1 MLTANQIPAHTQVA
15 FGRDNTA
22 TTTDYV
28 SWTYTTGDIA
38 PVSVTGVVSGKAY
51 KVYRSSIAFYG
62 NHNPTSGAYTL
73 TCPAGN
79 GNWCNSLSLAPL
91 SGEAAWA
98 FSPLNDFSTAYRGY
112 AMDGIATFMG
122 ADAYAWTVWVR
133 YLQLLSRVLGESSA
147 ASHLLVQ
154 DPPPPRRLPVIL
166 TQTREREL
174 TDHLPNCTQRQQLLV
189 ALVLGAGLRAGEVA
203 QVRWSDLRLD
213 DPALP
218 WLVARRRSGEP
229 IRSTP
234 VAPWAVPYIQAAL
247 PVESA
252 REAYVFANERGL
264 PVAASTLWRDCEAL
278 VSQVLGPAA
287 WRV

>member
-1 MLTANQIPAHTQVA
+1 MSPEFEAWMQRLEQWVAAFPADDKPLSAGSVA
-15 FGRDNTA
+15 
-22 TTTDYV
+22 
-28 SWTYTTGDIA
+28 
-38 PVSVTGVVSGKAY
+38 
-51 KVYRSSIAFYG
+51 VYRSMWRALGRTLPLTSIPPELLTESQVG
-62 NHNPTSGAYTL
+62 LTL
-73 TCPAGN
+73 DQLKLDVQP
-79 GNWCNSLSLAPL
+79 
-91 SGEAAWA
+91 
-98 FSPLNDFSTAYRGY
+98 RR
-112 AMDGIATFMG
+112 
-122 ADAYAWTVWVR
+122 R

-166 TQTREREL
+166 TQSREREL

-234 VAPWAVPYIQAAL
+234 IAPWAVPYLQAAL

-278 VSQVLGPAA
+278 VSQVLGPSRLAGMTRLRNTYGVRNLA
-287 WRV
+287 NGKPLPEVQEWLGHHQESTTARLLSFIPPRQGAV

>member
-1 MLTANQIPAHTQVA
+1 MSPEFEAWTQRLEQWVAAFPADDKPLSDASVA
-15 FGRDNTA
+15 
-22 TTTDYV
+22 
-28 SWTYTTGDIA
+28 
-38 PVSVTGVVSGKAY
+38 
-51 KVYRSSIAFYG
+51 VYRSMWRALGRTLPLTSIS
-62 NHNPTSGAYTL
+62 PELL
-73 TCPAGN
+73 TESQVG
-79 GNWCNSLSLAPL
+79 LALDQLKLDVQP
-91 SGEAAWA
+91 
-98 FSPLNDFSTAYRGY
+98 RR
-112 AMDGIATFMG
+112 
-122 ADAYAWTVWVR
+122 R

-174 TDHLPNCTQRQQLLV
+174 TDHLPHCTQRQQLLV

-213 DPALP
+213 DLALP

-234 VAPWAVPYIQAAL
+234 IAPWAVPYIQAAL

-278 VSQVLGPAA
+278 VSQVLGPSRLAGMTRLRNTYGVRNLA
-287 WRV
+287 NGKPLPEVQEWLGHHQESTTARLLSFIPPRQGAV

>member
-1 MLTANQIPAHTQVA
+1 MSPEFEAWMQRLEQWIVA
-15 FGRDNTA
+15 FPADDKPLSA
-22 TTTDYV
+22 
-28 SWTYTTGDIA
+28 A
-38 PVSVTGVVSGKAY
+38 SVA
-51 KVYRSSIAFYG
+51 VYRSMWRALGRALPLTSI
-62 NHNPTSGAYTL
+62 PPELL
-73 TCPAGN
+73 TESQVG
-79 GNWCNSLSLAPL
+79 LALDQLKLDVQP
-91 SGEAAWA
+91 
-98 FSPLNDFSTAYRGY
+98 RR
-112 AMDGIATFMG
+112 
-122 ADAYAWTVWVR
+122 R

-234 VAPWAVPYIQAAL
+234 IALWAVPYIQAAL
-247 PVESA
+247 PVESL

-278 VSQVLGPAA
+278 VSQVLGPSRLAGMTRLRNTYGVRNLA
-287 WRV
+287 NGKPLPEVQEWLGHHQESTTARLLSFIPPRQGAV